1 MKTMT
6 NQLSTPPIWVDILST
21 VINVL
26 PAGRYRLMNQL
37 CRGSK
42 ALFVRRMPKR
52 LGGYAFTCDLRD
64 VISREV
70 CFTGGYE
77 PQETALVRAILRSG
91 ASFVDVGANWGYFTL
106 LASHLVG
113 PQGRVLSLEPDPRLY
128 ARLQENLLRNHISHV
143 KALPIAAADKPGRL
157 TLAGYDEN
165 AGNFGLSSLVHRP
178 KTPSQSFQV
187 KSDSLDRILDAQR
200 LDAVDL
206 MKMDIEGAE
215 AFALAAGY
223 TAARIDHS
231 LQTTRRLAYHH
242 ASDVEQILSPL
253 DPSAPVDAWPHHLWR
268 APGISAL

>member
-113 PQGRVLSLEPDPRLY
+113 PQGRVLSLEPHPRLY

-165 AGNFGLSSLVHRP
+165 AGNFGLSSLGHRP

-215 AFALAAGY
+215 AFALAG
-223 TAARIDHS
+223 
-231 LQTTRRLAYHH
+231 LK
-242 ASDVEQILSPL
+242 
-253 DPSAPVDAWPHHLWR
+253 
-268 APGISAL
+268 